1 MSTDGTRYPDM
12 STHPSIRSNILRH
25 AAALAC
31 ALGVLAASSSALA
44 DGNVIAP
51 SRLKP
56 AERAQLVASVQAA
69 RKTHPKTFEAVR
81 AVADRAAAMDARK
94 RGRLAPM
101 GPAFK
106 SVGPQALLPMLELVA
121 LQAPA
126 RGNLSE
132 SAWIALRA
140 GLLEAIGSHRDP
152 LARPVLHAILE
163 GPESEFYVVRAAA
176 EATGQLGTDQDAAL
190 LVALSQTAGPR
201 HRALLAGMGACR
213 RESVARELARV
224 LLTHPSDDIARVAVK
239 SLGDVGSAWAWK
251 TPSVA
256 THASEEAATRALSA
270 SALVRAF
277 VAYPG
282 ELRQACS
289 NALMMVDDPSTPSL
303 IAAAKAGAA
312 SDTVAALDTLAAR
325 FARNPTR

>member
-1 MSTDGTRYPDM
+1 MSTGGTRYPDM
-12 STHPSIRSNILRH
+12 STHPSIRTRMLRQ
-25 AAALAC
+25 AAAIAC

-51 SRLKP
+51 SHLKP

-69 RKTHPKTFEAVR
+69 RKAHPKTFDAVR
-81 AVADRAAAMDARK
+81 AVAGRAAAMDARK

-106 SVGPQALLPMLELVA
+106 SLGPQALLPMLELVA
-121 LQAPA
+121 VQAPA
-126 RGNLSE
+126 RGTLSD
-132 SAWIALRA
+132 SAWSALRA

-163 GPESEFYVVRAAA
+163 GPQSDFYVVRAAA
-176 EATGQLGTDQDAAL
+176 EATGQLGSDQDAAL
-190 LVALSQTAGPR
+190 LIALSQAGGPR

-213 RESVARELARV
+213 RESIARELARV
-224 LLTHPSDDIARVAVK
+224 LDTHPSEEIARVAVK
-239 SLGDVGSAWAWK
+239 ALGDVGSAWAWK

-256 THASEEAATRALSA
+256 THASEEAASRALSA
-270 SALVRAF
+270 EAIVRAF

-289 NALMMVDDPSTPSL
+289 NALMIVDAPSTPSA
-303 IAAAKAGAA
+303 IAAAKTGAA
-312 SDTVAALDTLAAR
+312 SDTIAALDALAAR